1 MNYTETIQ
9 APEIE
14 IYYKS
19 TIKTKKRPQ
28 IKCGAD
34 VFNLIS
40 SIPEMQ
46 RNVEYKE
53 LFYALYLNKANEVL
67 AIHKISEGATDR
79 TIVDIKFIMQGAIL
93 TNSSNM
99 IILHNHPSGNLIP
112 SENDKSLTSQIKKA
126 AQLFNIELLDSFTI
140 NADCYFSFLEHNLI

>member
-1 MNYTETIQ
+1 MNYTE
-9 APEIE
+9 IE
-14 IYYKS
+14 IFY
-19 TIKTKKRPQ
+19 KTKPIKAKRPQ
-28 IKCGAD
+28 IKRGED
-34 VFNLIS
+34 VFNLMS

-67 AIHKISEGATDR
+67 AIHKISEGVTDR

-99 IILHNHPSGNLIP
+99 IILHNHPSGNLVP
-112 SENDKSLTSQIKKA
+112 SESDKLLTNQIKKA
-126 AQLFNIELLDSFTI
+126 AQLFNIDLLDNFTI
-140 NADCYFSFLEHNLI
+140 NADCYFSFLENNLI